1 MTNMVFRERIL
12 INSMLSMAP
21 NIVFAPNIRRTQTP
35 DARHKQSSFPHLLKF
50 SSDWFL
56 PQLHTDIC
64 EWGLD
69 RSKWGRGRDGRKLTK
84 PTYDKQH
91 FYNDVRDDW
100 RSFWRH
106 KGSVVRNDDRYVEC
120 TEKNQPIPADFK
132 YPIMQQDEPWPFDFL
147 YFVFWK
153 SVCLN
158 SS

>member
-1 MTNMVFRERIL
+1 MQFLGEIAKILCRSSPRGGSRIPHKMGAPTLQGAPIYDFAVFYKKLHEIEKFLGVPFDPPLSPSGKSRI
-12 INSMLSMAP
+12 
-21 NIVFAPNIRRTQTP
+21 
-35 DARHKQSSFPHLLKF
+35 RH
-50 SSDWFL
+50 
-56 PQLHTDIC
+56 
-64 EWGLD
+64 WG
-69 RSKWGRGRDGRKLTK
+69 KLTK

-91 FYNDVRDDW
+91 FYNDIRDDW

>member
-1 MTNMVFRERIL
+1 MDRFLNTTLCVRLATTSYRHLSGALADSVLGVKIAKIL
-12 INSMLSMAP
+12 GW
-21 NIVFAPNIRRTQTP
+21 
-35 DARHKQSSFPHLLKF
+35 SSPSGK
-50 SSDWFL
+50 SW
-56 PQLHTDIC
+56 IC
-64 EWGLD
+64 HWG
-69 RSKWGRGRDGRKLTK
+69 KLTK
-84 PTYDKQH
+84 LTYDKQH
-91 FYNDVRDDW
+91 FYDDVRDDW